1 MFITQISVF
10 LENARGTLREM
21 TKLLAENEIDIM
33 ALSIADTS
41 NFGIVRMIIREA
53 CIDKALN
60 AMKNAGF
67 MVKKTNVICVGVPN
81 KPGALDNILAII
93 EAADISIEY
102 IYSFNYSVDGDA
114 LFVLRFLDSER
125 VAELFEEK
133 KVRMYSQEEINRL

>member
-1 MFITQISVF
+1 MFIAQISVY

-60 AMKNAGF
+60 CMKNAGF

-81 KPGALDNILAII
+81 KPGALDNILAVI
-93 EAADISIEY
+93 EEADISIEY

-114 LFVLRFLDSER
+114 LFVLRLLDSER
-125 VAELFEEK
+125 VIELFKERNI
-133 KVRMYSQEEINRL
+133 RMYSQEEINRL

>member
-60 AMKNAGF
+60 CMKNAGF

-81 KPGALDNILAII
+81 KPGALDKILAII
-93 EAADISIEY
+93 EEAEVSIEY
-102 IYSFNYSVDGDA
+102 IYSFNYNVDGNA
-114 LFVLRFLDSER
+114 LFVLRLLDSGIVIKLFKER
-125 VAELFEEK
+125 NI
-133 KVRMYSQEEINRL
+133 RMYSQEEINRL

>member
-1 MFITQISVF
+1 MFITQISVY

-21 TKLLAENEIDIM
+21 TKLLAENDIDIM

-53 CIDKALN
+53 SIDKALN
-60 AMKNAGF
+60 SMKNAGF

-93 EAADISIEY
+93 EEADLSIEY
-102 IYSFNYSVDGDA
+102 IYSFNYNVDGKA
-114 LFVLRFLDSER
+114 LFVLRLMDSE
-125 VAELFEEK
+125 
-133 KVRMYSQEEINRL
+133 KVIEFFKERNIRMYSQEEINRL

>member
-60 AMKNAGF
+60 CLKNAGF

-81 KPGALDNILAII
+81 KSGALDNILAII
-93 EAADISIEY
+93 EETDVSIEY
-102 IYSFNYSVDGDA
+102 IYSFNYNVAGDA
-114 LFVLRFLDSER
+114 LFVLRLSASEK
-125 VAELFEEK
+125 VIELFK
-133 KVRMYSQEEINRL
+133 AKNIRMYSQEEINKL

>member
-60 AMKNAGF
+60 CLKNAGF

-93 EAADISIEY
+93 EETDISIEY
-102 IYSFNYSVDGDA
+102 IYSFNYGVEGDA
-114 LFVLRFLDSER
+114 LFVLRLLDSQK
-125 VAELFEEK
+125 VIELFKERNI
-133 KVRMYSQEEINRL
+133 RMYSQEEINRL

>member
-1 MFITQISVF
+1 MFITQISVY

-60 AMKNAGF
+60 CLKNAGF

-81 KPGALDNILAII
+81 KPGALDNILAIV
-93 EAADISIEY
+93 EETDVSIEY

-114 LFVLRFLDSER
+114 LFVLRLLDSEK
-125 VAELFEEK
+125 VIGLFKERNI
-133 KVRMYSQEEINRL
+133 RMYSQEEINRL

>member
-1 MFITQISVF
+1 MFITQISVY

-53 CIDKALN
+53 SIDKALN

-67 MVKKTNVICVGVPN
+67 MVKKTDVICVGVPN
-81 KPGALDNILAII
+81 KPGALDNILAVI
-93 EAADISIEY
+93 EETDISIEY

-114 LFVLRFLDSER
+114 LFVLRLLDSER
-125 VAELFEEK
+125 VIELFKERNI
-133 KVRMYSQEEINRL
+133 RMHSQEEINRL

>member
-60 AMKNAGF
+60 CLKNAGF
-67 MVKKTNVICVGVPN
+67 MVKKTNVVCVGVPN
-81 KPGALDNILAII
+81 KSGALDNILAII
-93 EAADISIEY
+93 EETDVSIEY
-102 IYSFNYSVDGDA
+102 IYSFNYNVAGDA
-114 LFVLRFLDSER
+114 LFVLRLSASEK
-125 VAELFEEK
+125 VIELFK
-133 KVRMYSQEEINRL
+133 ARNIRMYSQEEINRL

>member
-1 MFITQISVF
+1 MYISQISVY

-60 AMKNAGF
+60 CMKNAGF

-93 EAADISIEY
+93 EEADVSIEY

-114 LFVLRFLDSER
+114 LFVLRLLDSER
-125 VAELFEEK
+125 VIELFKERNIK
-133 KVRMYSQEEINRL
+133 IYAQEEINRL

>member
-53 CIDKALN
+53 CIDKAIN
-60 AMKNAGF
+60 CMKNAGF
-67 MVKKTNVICVGVPN
+67 MVKKTNVVCVGVPN
-81 KPGALDNILAII
+81 KSGALDNILAII
-93 EAADISIEY
+93 EETDVSIEY
-102 IYSFNYSVDGDA
+102 IYSFNYNVEGDA
-114 LFVLRFLDSER
+114 LFVLRLSDSEK
-125 VAELFEEK
+125 VMEIFEERNIK
-133 KVRMYSQEEINRL
+133 MYSQEEINRL